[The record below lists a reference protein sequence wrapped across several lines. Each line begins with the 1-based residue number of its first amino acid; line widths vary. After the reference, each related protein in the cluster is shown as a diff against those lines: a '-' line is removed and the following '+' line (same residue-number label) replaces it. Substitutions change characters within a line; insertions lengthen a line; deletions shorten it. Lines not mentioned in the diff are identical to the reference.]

1 MEHFVGTDVMVD
13 KMVADMTII
22 VGFIMD
28 TDWMQQLQYDDKV
41 LKMMLISIP
50 PLSYYGI
57 IFSFFLFGKV
67 GIRILCPARGT
78 GST

>member
-1 MEHFVGTDVMVD
+1 MVD
-13 KMVADMTII
+13 KMVVDMIII

-28 TDWMQQLQYDDKV
+28 TNWMQQLQYDDKV
-41 LKMMLISIP
+41 LEMMLSSIP
-50 PLSYYGI
+50 PLSCYGI

-67 GIRILCPARGT
+67 GIRILFPARGT